1 MYDIHKRTTLGDKMD
16 LQYWKKIKK
25 EKKMT
30 IADIAE
36 KSGIPKGTVQN
47 IFAGYVPTP
56 RVDTVEA
63 IEHALGLDEKKPLA
77 DEIIEQV
84 AELNIVDYQNLSID
98 EKQKIAEIFNATVS
112 AFKKK

>member
-1 MYDIHKRTTLGDKMD
+1 MVRKMD
-16 LQYWKKIKK
+16 LEYWKKVKK

-36 KSGIPKGTVQN
+36 RSGIPKGTVQN

-63 IEHALGLDEKKPLA
+63 IERALGLEEKKPLA
-77 DEIIEQV
+77 DEILGQV
-84 AELNIVDYQNLSID
+84 AGLNIADYQNLT
-98 EKQKIAEIFNATVS
+98 EEEQRKIAEIFNATVS

>member
-1 MYDIHKRTTLGDKMD
+1 MD
-16 LQYWKKIKK
+16 LEYWKKVKK

-30 IADIAE
+30 MADIAE

-63 IEHALGLDEKKPLA
+63 IERALGLDEKKPLA
-77 DEIIEQV
+77 DEILGQV
-84 AELNIVDYQNLSID
+84 DELNIADYQNLTED
-98 EKQKIAEIFNATVS
+98 EKKKIAKIFNVTVA

>member
-1 MYDIHKRTTLGDKMD
+1 MD
-16 LQYWKKIKK
+16 LEYWKKVKK

-36 KSGIPKGTVQN
+36 RSGIPKGTVQN

-63 IEHALGLDEKKPLA
+63 IERALGLEEKKPLA
-77 DEIIEQV
+77 DEILGQV
-84 AELNIVDYQNLSID
+84 AGLNIADYQNLT
-98 EKQKIAEIFNATVS
+98 EEEQRKIAEIFNATVS